1 MPGELF
7 VVATPIGNLDDITL
21 RAVETLRNVDDIA
34 CEDTRRT
41 EKLLRHL
48 EIRKPLHRYDENIH
62 ERASREI
69 LRMLSSGRNVALVS
83 DAGTPGLSDPGA
95 RLIRD
100 ALAAGFKAIPI
111 PGASSITA
119 ALSVSGFPSDQFV
132 FLGFLP
138 RKEGKAKR
146 VLREAFG
153 LGRTTVILESPH
165 RVLKTLNW
173 ISELANGAAVVVS
186 REMTKCTKNT
196 CVGQWIRYGKP

>member
-1 MPGELF
+1 LEL
-7 VVATPIGNLDDITL
+7 
-21 RAVETLRNVDDIA
+21 
-34 CEDTRRT
+34 
-41 EKLLRHL
+41 
-48 EIRKPLHRYDENIH
+48 RKPLQRYDEHSH
-62 ERASREI
+62 ERATKEI
-69 LRMLSSGRNVALVS
+69 LQKLSAGKKIALVT

-95 RLIRD
+95 RLVRA
-100 ALAAGFKAIPI
+100 ALAAGFATTPI

-119 ALSVSGFPSDQFV
+119 ALSVSGFPADQFV

-173 ISELANGAAVVVS
+173 IATLVEDAEVVVS
-186 REMTKCTKNT
+186 REMTKIHEEHKRGPLDQVRKALENQPLLGEVVIT
-196 CVGQWIRYGKP
+196 VKPTEK